1 MLHSFAFSNF
11 QSFRDR
17 SEVSLSL
24 NGKVPDRGWE
34 MTSPSGER
42 LTTSLAIFG
51 ANGAGKTALL
61 KPVAFA
67 DWFIRHSFAW
77 PAEQRIPV
85 APHFACSDQPV
96 EVEFIVDD
104 AEGQVWKYEL
114 VLNQERVLHEALY
127 RKNVRFN
134 YVFSRTWDVQHKC
147 YDVKQ
152 KGFGFAAREAAR
164 VRENASLI
172 STAAQYGVEQA
183 VAASSL
189 LNVYTNIDYFGRL
202 RVASSDLE
210 EASSFFV
217 KIPEVRSRMVS
228 LLKSWDLGLD
238 DVKIEKHQK
247 TRSNGKTTDLWRAFG
262 IHRVKEGSFKLD
274 LELESSGT
282 QSAFLLLYRI
292 LPALAVGGIALID
305 EMEADLHPLLTE
317 SILDMFS
324 SAEVNPKG
332 AQIIFTCHSPSVL
345 NILQKTQVI
354 FVEKAECASEQ
365 FRGDEIQG
373 LRSDDNLRA
382 KYESG
387 AIGATPRF

>member
-1 MLHSFAFSNF
+1 M
-11 QSFRDR
+11 
-17 SEVSLSL
+17 

-42 LTTSLAIFG
+42 LTTALAIFG

-61 KPVAFA
+61 KPLAFA

-85 APHFACSDQPV
+85 ASHFACSNRPV
-96 EVEFIVDD
+96 DVEFIVDD
-104 AEGQVWKYEL
+104 ADGQIWKYEL

-134 YVFSRTWDVQHKC
+134 YVFSRSWDDQTKS

-183 VAASSL
+183 VAASAL

-202 RVASSDLE
+202 RIASSDLE

-217 KIPEVRSRMVS
+217 KIPEVQERMVR

-247 TRSNGKTTDLWRAFG
+247 TRSNGKTVDFWRAFG
-262 IHRVKEGSFKLD
+262 VHRVKEGAFKLD

-324 SAEVNPKG
+324 SIEVNPKG
-332 AQIIFTCHSPSVL
+332 AQIVFTCHSPSVL
-345 NILQKTQVI
+345 NILQKSQVV
-354 FVEKAECASEQ
+354 FVEKRDCASEQ

-373 LRSDDNLRA
+373 LRADDNLRA

-387 AIGATPRF
+387 ALGATPRF